1 MFLNLFDCV
10 KQWFSAIKVVTGVGG
25 VAATLATGT
34 VNKVFTPVFAGVKAK
49 VLNRSD
55 IIH

>member
-1 MFLNLFDCV
+1 MVF
-10 KQWFSAIKVVTGVGG
+10 AINVVTGVGG

-55 IIH
+55 IIR